1 MNGAVKDYF
10 KKNAMTLLLLLGSIV
25 IYLLIPSQIA
35 ENVVTK
41 AGISPRFFPTFA
53 SVGIMLCSALLLI
66 FDAKDRVLAARRGG
80 AAAEAEKKGEEISY
94 LRVIAIIV
102 LMFAWYLLMPRI
114 GFIISTIVVMCIMS
128 YLLGCR
134 NKILNI
140 VFPIVFTLA
149 LYFAFV
155 QLLHVS
161 LPEILFGRG

>member
-10 KKNAMTLLLLLGSIV
+10 KKNAMTLLLLLGAIA
-25 IYLLIPSQIA
+25 IYLCIPSQIA

-53 SVGIMLCSALLLI
+53 TVGIMICTVLLLI
-66 FDAKDRVLAARRGG
+66 FDARERIVAARRGD
-80 AAAEAEKKGEEISY
+80 AVTEAKKDEEISY

-134 NKILNI
+134 NRILNI

-155 QLLHVS
+155 NLLHVS
-161 LPEILFGRG
+161 LPEILFGKG